1 MAYRNQNYMTNRK
14 IKAEVDKNQKDYV
27 PPAVEEEEEKEAA
40 TLTIIVK
47 NDLDELIENASVS
60 ISKTSDA
67 LTLYTGKTDSNGTYT
82 INDIETGEYSVS
94 VDVTDY
100 SDIKSE
106 NLTIVEGKNEKTFVF
121 NKGILVEAPPIM
133 EEEEGEF

>member
-27 PPAVEEEEEKEAA
+27 PPVVEEEEEKEAT

-47 NDLDELIENASVS
+47 NDLDELIENAIVSVS
-60 ISKTSDA
+60 KTNDA
-67 LTLYTGKTDSNGTYT
+67 LILYTGETDSNGTYI

-100 SDIKSE
+100 SEIKTE
-106 NLTIVEGKNEKTFVF
+106 TLTIVEGKNEKTFIF
-121 NKGILVEAPPIM
+121 NKGVLVEAPPVM
-133 EEEEGEF
+133 EEEEEEI